1 MSKIQELYK
10 KAEVQP
16 VGIAELGATYYALDY
31 MTIDDKLYPVF
42 NDTKQL
48 SLIKLLLPRCLEILN
63 YEDDDKKIKYK
74 VRTNLGAYAHAK
86 SDDFAELIA
95 ELILDLWQELN
106 IIELTQIRTIL
117 ND

>member
-48 SLIKLLLPRCLEILN
+48 SLIKLLFSRCLEFLN

-86 SDDFAELIA
+86 SDNFAELIA
-95 ELILDLWQELN
+95 GLVLDLWEELN
-106 IIELTQIRTIL
+106 IVELTQIRTIL
-117 ND
+117 NN

>member
-10 KAEVQP
+10 KAEVRP
-16 VGIAELGATYYALDY
+16 IGIAELGATYYALDY

-48 SLIKLLLPRCLEILN
+48 SIIKLLSPRCLEFLN

-86 SDDFAELIA
+86 SDNFAELIA
-95 ELILDLWQELN
+95 ELILDLWQDLN

>member
-48 SLIKLLLPRCLEILN
+48 SLIKLLL
-63 YEDDDKKIKYK
+63 DKKIKYK